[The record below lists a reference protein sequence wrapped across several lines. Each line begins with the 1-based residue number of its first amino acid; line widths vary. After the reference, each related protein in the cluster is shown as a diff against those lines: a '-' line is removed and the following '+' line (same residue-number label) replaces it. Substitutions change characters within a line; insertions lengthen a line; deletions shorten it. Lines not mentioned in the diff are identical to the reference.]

1 MLIYFRK
8 HKIPYSLIL
17 SFNFIELSSLST
29 VCPSYPLFEH
39 LPAAAAG
46 VSVHHQPPHSA
57 ATGSPLFGVPRFIC
71 KRARLIPVFKRV
83 VASSYR
89 AEPDR
94 RGMPP
99 ISNCPVINWFFVS
112 ADTPCSA
119 RRYEQMHL
127 VKCCL
132 LDPSTSFLSE
142 ISHRANNALCGRDE
156 PLDDKARTVGQRGVR
171 CAL

>member
-8 HKIPYSLIL
+8 HKIPYSSIL

-29 VCPSYPLFEH
+29 VCPSYPLFE
-39 LPAAAAG
+39 LLLAAAAG

-132 LDPSTSFLSE
+132 LDPSTSFPSE
-142 ISHRANNALCGRDE
+142 ISHKANNALCGRDE